1 MSDVLLER
9 NAVKR
14 LIEPADVAEAVA
26 PCGPAAWTMTG
37 AVLTMDAGA
46 GSRTERF

>member
-1 MSDVLLER
+1 MSDVLLEA

-26 PCGPAAWTMTG
+26 YLCGPAAWTMTG
-37 AVLTMDAGA
+37 SVLTMDAGWLA
-46 GSRTERF
+46 H